1 MFVIKIPLKTINTQK
16 IGKDVYSPWIH
27 SNTIKKRFRDCY
39 KHWLKIIIQISQNS
53 SQNSSPSSI
62 QLS

>member
-27 SNTIKKRFRDCY
+27 SNTIQKRFRDCY
-39 KHWLKIIIQISQNS
+39 KHWLKIIIQIGQNS

>member
-1 MFVIKIPLKTINTQK
+1 MFVIKIPPKTISTQ
-16 IGKDVYSPWIH
+16 IGKDVYSSWIY
-27 SNTIKKRFRDCY
+27 SNTIKKRFRNCY
-39 KHWLKIIIQISQNS
+39 AHWLKIIVQVSQNS